1 MYYLMYKSAIGV
13 KGYGDG
19 GIVLGVGNVEPR
31 TEDHAPVSC
40 CLCPR
45 TTRSSSPPERS
56 WVVVKEEDDVIRSL
70 LQLLPLLLTVAQ
82 SIDELLIWIL
92 VVCAF

>member
-1 MYYLMYKSAIGV
+1 MDKGAIGV

-40 CLCPR
+40 CSCPR
-45 TTRSSSPPERS
+45 STRSSSPPERS
-56 WVVVKEEDDVIRSL
+56 RVVVEEDHDVICSL

-92 VVCAF
+92 VICPFG

>member
-1 MYYLMYKSAIGV
+1 MYKSAIGV

-40 CLCPR
+40 FSCQ
-45 TTRSSSPPERS
+45 RSARILDPGNSQGESPSFFLARPQEMILWSLDLVSKHESSN
-56 WVVVKEEDDVIRSL
+56 I
-70 LQLLPLLLTVAQ
+70 
-82 SIDELLIWIL
+82 
-92 VVCAF
+92 

>member
-1 MYYLMYKSAIGV
+1 MDKCAVGV

-31 TEDHAPVSC
+31 TKDHAPVSC
-40 CLCPR
+40 CSCPR
-45 TTRSSSPPERS
+45 STRSSSPPERS
-56 WVVVKEEDDVIRSL
+56 RVVVEEEDDVICSL
-70 LQLLPLLLTVAQ
+70 LQLPPLLLTVAQ

>member
-1 MYYLMYKSAIGV
+1 MDKCGIGV
-13 KGYGDG
+13 KSYGDG

-31 TEDHAPVSC
+31 TEDHAPASC
-40 CLCPR
+40 CSCPR
-45 TTRSSSPPERS
+45 STRSSSSPPERS
-56 WVVVKEEDDVIRSL
+56 RVVVEEEDDVIRSL